1 MANKRQNQ
9 YVENRA
15 RGMSREASAILAGYP
30 AGQEAGK
37 QVEEQPTVAA
47 ELARVRAAM
56 AQNAGV
62 SKDDIIQMLQDAAML
77 AKAQGDAGGLV
88 AAARELGK
96 MLGFYAPEVKK
107 VMHGMDK
114 AAIRQAI
121 ENMSDDELY
130 KLAHARTLEGE
141 FKQIVHDRPAPE
153 KV

>member
-1 MANKRQNQ
+1 
-9 YVENRA
+9 
-15 RGMSREASAILAGYP
+15 MSREASAILAGYP

>member
-1 MANKRQNQ
+1 MTNERQKK

-15 RGMSREASAILAGYP
+15 RGLEREASAILAGYP
-30 AGQEAGK
+30 AGQDAGK
-37 QVEEQPTVAA
+37 QVEKQPSVAE

-56 AQNAGV
+56 VASSGV
-62 SKDDIIQMLQDAAML
+62 TKEDIVQMLQDAALL
-77 AKAQGDAGGLV
+77 AKVRGESMGLV

-114 AAIRQAI
+114 TQIKEALSQ
-121 ENMSDDELY
+121 MSDEELY

-141 FKQIVHDRPAPE
+141 FKQLAAPND